1 MKARFETSK
10 HDLVFVGEQTTLTLH
25 KDWYPEFFIG
35 QVIVVN
41 GVMELV
47 TKVAVSGS
55 NIVASTA
62 EHTVTYVPSTGV
74 ATLAAIS
81 G

>member
-10 HDLVFVGEQTTLTLH
+10 HDLVFAGNQTTLTLL
-25 KDWYPEFFIG
+25 KNWYEEFFIG
-35 QVIVVN
+35 QVVVVD

-47 TKVAVSGS
+47 TKVESGTDQ
-55 NIVASTA
+55 IVASTA

-74 ATLAAIS
+74 ATLAEIT

>member
-10 HDLVFVGEQTTLTLH
+10 HDLVFAGETTVIDLL
-25 KDWYPEFFIG
+25 KNWYAEFFIG
-35 QVIVVN
+35 QVVVVD

-47 TKVAVSGS
+47 TKVETGTDQ
-55 NIVASTA
+55 IIASTSG
-62 EHTVTYVPSTGV
+62 HTVTYVPSTGK
-74 ATLAAIS
+74 ATLAEIT